1 MALPP
6 PYCLSKEITM
16 AKKKSFGAGL
26 RSVLMSSKS
35 ETVSVGFDT
44 SELWADTG
52 NYALNRMMSGRFNG
66 GLLFGRN
73 YVYFG
78 SSGSGKS
85 LQAAYVSAH
94 AQRDHGAHVVWFDV
108 ERANTGQEGTKFFQ
122 RAGID
127 TSDENFSYANAA
139 TLEDIND
146 LISKTV
152 KFMRDAQKA
161 GDEIQP
167 IVFVIDSWSM
177 ALTLSQWDA
186 AQSGV
191 MKGDQGQKAKQTGD
205 LITKI
210 NHLVG
215 GLPILVIGIAHIY
228 DNQEKHPATGRP
240 IGHKYKT
247 TGGHKLIFAASG
259 VLMLDKKELYSDDV
273 EDEAVS
279 EHYEKIKEKQLADQ
293 KKKKRIAGIIS
304 QAENLK
310 SRVSKPF
317 EKVAIQ
323 IPYLG
328 GMDRYSGLYDLLM
341 SEGVVYTPSQGW
353 RAFTDKDGTEVK
365 FREKEFRQH
374 AEQAM
379 SVADEDI
386 SGAAD
391 YVHTMEEPN
400 DGEEGEV

>member
-1 MALPP
+1 
-6 PYCLSKEITM
+6 M

-26 RSVLMSSKS
+26 TSVLVSSKS
-35 ETVSVGFDT
+35 ETISVGFDT
-44 SELWADTG
+44 NELWADTG

-85 LQAAYVSAH
+85 LQAAYVCAYAQQAH
-94 AQRDHGAHVVWFDV
+94 NAHVIWFDV
-108 ERANTGQEGTKFFQ
+108 ERANTGQEGVKFFQ

-127 TSDENFSYANAA
+127 TSEDAFSYTNAA

-146 LISKTV
+146 LISKAV
-152 KFMRDAQKA
+152 KYAREAEKA
-161 GDEIQP
+161 GDEILP
-167 IVFVIDSWSM
+167 MVFVVDSWSM
-177 ALTLSQWDA
+177 ALTSSQWQA
-186 AQSGV
+186 AQDGV

-247 TGGHKLIFAASG
+247 TGGHKMIFAASG
-259 VLMLDKKELYSDDV
+259 VLMLDKKELYTDDV
-273 EDEAVS
+273 EDEKVA
-279 EHYEKIKEKQLADQ
+279 EHYEKIRDKQLADQ
-293 KKKKRIAGIIS
+293 KKKKKIAGIIS

-328 GMDRYSGLYDLLM
+328 GMDRYSGLYDLLS
-341 SEGVVYTPSQGW
+341 SEGVIYVPSQGW
-353 RAFTDKDGTEVK
+353 RAFVDKNGQEVK
-365 FREKEFRQH
+365 FREKEFRSV
-374 AEQAM
+374 ADEAM
-379 SVADEDI
+379 KAADEDI

-391 YVHTMEEPN
+391 YIHTDDSEVE
-400 DGEEGEV
+400 DGEEG